1 MKQNVKNL
9 VITAVF
15 ILFSISVNAQLR
27 WGLRGGL
34 NLSTMSGW
42 EDINEARVNVEISGS
57 PGYVAGSHLGLISQY
72 DLSTEFFL
80 QAELLFSTQGLKVE
94 ASDSGTGMGRLNFIQ
109 LPVYAGCNINIVSD
123 LNFIVAAGPF
133 LAFGIYGSDDAYETL
148 QRFDAGASFMGGLQF
163 RKTQLTV
170 GYDLGLVD
178 QMDANGWKTAKDI
191 FGLSSIQNK
200 NIKISVASFF

>member
-1 MKQNVKNL
+1 MKQNVKGL

-15 ILFSISVNAQLR
+15 ILFSISVNAQLH

-42 EDINEARVNVEISGS
+42 EDANEVNGVGI
-57 PGYVAGSHLGLISQY
+57 PGYSTGYSAGSHLGLISQY

-80 QAELLFSTQGLKVE
+80 QSELLFSIQGIKE
-94 ASDSGTGMGRLNFIQ
+94 KARDYRTETSRLNFIQ
-109 LPVYAGCNINIVSD
+109 LPVYAGCKINIVSD
-123 LNFIVAAGPF
+123 LHFIVAAGPF
-133 LAFGIYGSDDAYETL
+133 LAFGIYGSDDAYEKL

-163 RKTQLTV
+163 RKTQLIF

-178 QMDANGWKTAKDI
+178 QYDVSGWKTAKDV
-191 FGLSSIQNK
+191 FGLSAIQNR